1 MSPVRKLVATGLATA
16 MFVPVFAFAQT
27 TSTSSIQM
35 LLDSIK
41 ALQAQ
46 IIGLQQQQ
54 QTLVQQQRKDVV
66 QLIKTLKE
74 GSSGDDVKA
83 LQALLAAD
91 PEIYPD
97 GIVSGFFGRL
107 TAQAVKRFQKK
118 HGLEQVGNVGPR
130 TLKLLNELF
139 GLHGLKWEFGA
150 STIATST
157 RPHDDDED
165 DDRNERRDRVPCFI
179 NPAGNIVP
187 LGWFRKGDD
196 DNRGRGSN
204 GDRGKRNDRWIVR
217 PCAGTGTTTPP
228 VVDTTAPVISGAAV
242 SNIATTSATV
252 SWTTNENA
260 TGKVY
265 YSTVSPVN
273 LGTALTMS
281 SGSLTTGHSFGLTIL
296 SASTTYFYV
305 LESKDAA
312 NNTATTP
319 AQSFTTTN

>member
-1 MSPVRKLVATGLATA
+1 MSPVKKLVATGLVTT
-16 MFVPVFAFAQT
+16 MFMPVFAFAQT
-27 TSTSSIQM
+27 TSTSSIQV

-46 IIGLQQQQ
+46 IVSLQQQQ
-54 QTLVQQQRKDVV
+54 NALIKEQRQDVV
-66 QLIKTLKE
+66 RLIKTLKE

-97 GIVSGFFGRL
+97 GVVSGFFGRL

-139 GLHGLKWEFGA
+139 GLHGLKWEFGT
-150 STIATST
+150 SIATST
-157 RPHDDDED
+157 RPHDDDGD
-165 DDRNERRDRVPCFI
+165 DDRDDRRDRMPCFI

-217 PCAGTGTTTPP
+217 PCAGAGTTTPP
-228 VVDTTAPVISGAAV
+228 VVDAAAPIISGATV

-252 SWTTNENA
+252 SWTTNEAA

-265 YSTVSPVN
+265 YATTLPVN

-281 SGSLTTGHSFGLTIL
+281 SGSLTTGHSFGLTSL

-312 NNTATTP
+312 NNTATIPT
-319 AQSFTTTN
+319 QSFTTTN